1 MSVLTQ
7 TSPRASEPIISI
19 ENLTK
24 GYAGNRQEEA
34 LQVVNQL
41 NLQIN
46 TGEFVALVGPSGCGK
61 TTVLKMVAGL
71 EPYDIGVVKV
81 RGEVVR
87 SVPPNIGFVFQE
99 PALLPWRSVRRNVEM
114 GMYARRLNKVE
125 TKNVVNHYLELTGLS
140 DFGAYLP
147 YQLSGGMQQRV
158 AIARALVGEP
168 DLLLMD
174 EPFGSLDAITRARL
188 QDELLG
194 IIESTSTTTVL
205 VTHDLEEG
213 LYLSDRMAVFG
224 PRPVGMQ
231 LLLEVPL
238 KRPRSRVE
246 FIEAQ
251 ELIGIRRQVLEV
263 LNS

>member
-1 MSVLTQ
+1 
-7 TSPRASEPIISI
+7 
-19 ENLTK
+19 
-24 GYAGNRQEEA
+24 
-34 LQVVNQL
+34 
-41 NLQIN
+41 
-46 TGEFVALVGPSGCGK
+46 
-61 TTVLKMVAGL
+61 
-71 EPYDIGVVKV
+71 
-81 RGEVVR
+81 
-87 SVPPNIGFVFQE
+87 
-99 PALLPWRSVRRNVEM
+99 M

>member
-1 MSVLTQ
+1 
-7 TSPRASEPIISI
+7 
-19 ENLTK
+19 
-24 GYAGNRQEEA
+24 
-34 LQVVNQL
+34 
-41 NLQIN
+41 
-46 TGEFVALVGPSGCGK
+46 
-61 TTVLKMVAGL
+61 
-71 EPYDIGVVKV
+71 
-81 RGEVVR
+81 
-87 SVPPNIGFVFQE
+87 
-99 PALLPWRSVRRNVEM
+99 
-114 GMYARRLNKVE
+114 
-125 TKNVVNHYLELTGLS
+125 
-140 DFGAYLP
+140 
-147 YQLSGGMQQRV
+147 
-158 AIARALVGEP
+158 
-168 DLLLMD
+168 MD